1 MRCPNCG
8 QDNAEG
14 VRFCGNCGTALV
26 AGAEDTA
33 VLPPAATEPPASP
46 PVSGPPPP
54 TPPAPPLYGAT
65 VRPEDAPA
73 PPPPPP
79 SKVAEALTTG
89 WGRAVG
95 SAALTFLIMVLM
107 GQGLA
112 ALVYVS
118 GSDGLGIG
126 DVMKGG
132 GLLTFSFHRVGMHAE
147 FPPFSPPGL
156 TDSGLDG
163 LPQVGGGLSLA
174 FTVAFALLLGT
185 IVLVWLLHRAGR
197 ALGDQVL
204 GGSAWARG
212 LAGAKVALPYAAI
225 AGVAAL
231 VLAAFPMSLPVPVI
245 PGLTAGGNV
254 ELAPSVVAAFVWPL
268 VLGLLAGFAGGVSSA
283 SRAGWEAPST
293 DRFVVGALRGG
304 VVGVGFAVLLA
315 FVGVQVVAFLH
326 PDVAFPFSPQ
336 FFTDAFAQDRGVAG
350 VSTVVFALFLAP
362 NMGGLVLAPSMLSSL
377 GFHVEGTSITLLSL
391 FEFPVGLNPEALAGL
406 SGIGVPGIGGGEIV
420 ETQVAPWPY
429 WLFLLVPLVATW
441 LGGRAA
447 ARRAQAGTA
456 GEGAAAGA
464 LAGLVFA
471 GLAFLVVVLSGVGMR
486 FEIGG
491 ISQAGVGHF
500 GGDYLTT
507 GLLAVLWGLVGGTLG
522 GLVGVNER
530 PAVAAP
536 EGATYGF
543 GGRPEPPPP
552 PV

>member
-1 MRCPNCG
+1 
-8 QDNAEG
+8 
-14 VRFCGNCGTALV
+14 
-26 AGAEDTA
+26 
-33 VLPPAATEPPASP
+33 
-46 PVSGPPPP
+46 
-54 TPPAPPLYGAT
+54 
-65 VRPEDAPA
+65 
-73 PPPPPP
+73 
-79 SKVAEALTTG
+79 
-89 WGRAVG
+89 VG
-95 SAALTFLIMVLM
+95 SAALTFLIMVLL

-112 ALVYVS
+112 ALVYAS

-147 FPPFSPPGL
+147 FPPFTPPGV
-156 TDSGLDG
+156 TDPGLGGG
-163 LPQVGGGLSLA
+163 LPQIGGELSLA
-174 FTVAFALLLGT
+174 FTIAFAMLLGT
-185 IVLVWLLHRAGR
+185 IVLVWLLHRTGR
-197 ALGDQVL
+197 ALGGQIL

-212 LAGAKVALPYAAI
+212 LAGAKVALPYAVI
-225 AGVAAL
+225 AGVGAL
-231 VLAAFPMSLPVPVI
+231 ALSAFPLSVPVPAV
-245 PGLTAGGNV
+245 PGLTPGGNV

-283 SRAGWEAPST
+283 SRAGWDAPST
-293 DRFVVGALRGG
+293 DRFAIGALRGG
-304 VVGVGFAVLLA
+304 VVGVGSAVLLA
-315 FVGVQVVAFLH
+315 FVGVQIVAFLH

-336 FFTDAFAQDRGVAG
+336 FFTDAFAERPVAG
-350 VSTVVFALFLAP
+350 ASTVVFALFLAP

-377 GFHVEGTSITLLSL
+377 GFHVAGTSITLLSL

-406 SGIGVPGIGGGEIV
+406 SGIGVPGIGTGEIV
-420 ETQVAPWPY
+420 ETQIAPWPY

-486 FEIGG
+486 FEIAG

-507 GLLAVLWGLVGGTLG
+507 GLMAVLWGLVGGTLG

-530 PAVAAP
+530 PAAAAP

-543 GGRPEPPPP
+543 GGTPEAPAP